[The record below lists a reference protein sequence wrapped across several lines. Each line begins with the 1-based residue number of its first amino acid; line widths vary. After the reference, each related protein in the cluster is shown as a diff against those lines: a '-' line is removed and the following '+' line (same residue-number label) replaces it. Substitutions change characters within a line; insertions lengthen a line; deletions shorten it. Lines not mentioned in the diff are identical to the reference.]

1 MKKKVIITGGGNG
14 IGYEIAKEFLNM
26 GHYVLAISRDVS
38 RLLKL
43 INHPFG
49 ICIPLEMDLTKKY
62 SYKKIEKIL
71 WEWMFVDI
79 LINNAG
85 FLVKKNF
92 DKLNDQDIYYSYEV
106 NIFVPIKM
114 IQLVK
119 PYMGKKSHI
128 VNIGSMGGIPNTKKF
143 SGLSVYS
150 SSKAALSNLTEVLS
164 EEFKEEKNGP
174 IVNCLALGAV
184 QSKMLKKAFPCL
196 YNSSIS
202 SKKMAKYIYSFSI
215 EGNTFFNG
223 KTIPISST
231 N

>member
-1 MKKKVIITGGGNG
+1 MKKKVIITGSGNG

-26 GHYVLAISRDVS
+26 GHHVLAISRDVS
-38 RLLKL
+38 KLLKL
-43 INHPFG
+43 KNRPFG
-49 ICIPLEMDLTKKY
+49 ICIPLEMDLTQKS

-71 WEWMFVDI
+71 LEWMFVDI

-85 FLVKKNF
+85 LLVKKNF
-92 DKLNDQDIYYSYEV
+92 DKLKDQDIYYSYEV

-143 SGLSVYS
+143 PGLSIYS
-150 SSKAALSNLTEVLS
+150 SSKAALSNLTEVIA

-174 IVNCLALGAV
+174 SVNCLALGAV
-184 QSKMLKKAFPCL
+184 QSKMLKDAFPCL
-196 YNSSIS
+196 YDSSIS
-202 SKKMAKYIYSFSI
+202 SKKMAQYIYSFSI

-223 KTIPISST
+223 KTIPISSK